1 MSTRT
6 RISCEFFPPK
16 TEKGVEKLV
25 QTAGELAKLNPEYFS
40 MTCGALGADRFKSRD
55 IINLLLENTSISIAP
70 HITCIGSVKNEI
82 RDVLSYY
89 KSKGIKTLV
98 ALRGDKPKDVANIKS
113 DFQHANDLVAFIK
126 KEFGHD
132 FQVAVGAYPEL
143 HPESKN
149 AEIDLLNFKRKI
161 DAGAD
166 FAITQFFFDA
176 NTYVNFVERC
186 ERFGINIPIIPGI
199 ITIRDWKQILK
210 FSQDCGAHFPRWLI
224 EKFES
229 FGDDQIAIEQYS
241 CDMITKLCHDLLLAD
256 APQLHFYSLNHADLV
271 TKICGRL

>member
-16 TEKGVEKLV
+16 TEKGVGKLV

-98 ALRGDKPKDVANIKS
+98 ALRGDKPKDAVDIKA

-126 KEFGHD
+126 KEFGHY

-143 HPESKN
+143 HPESRN

-256 APQLHFYSLNHADLV
+256 APQLHFYSLNHADLI
-271 TKICGRL
+271 TRIYENL